1 MGNHLLQEDAPQRL
15 LQEATD
21 IVHQAGRL
29 LQEGVA
35 MATLQ
40 VALLEAATVEVVV
53 DTAGTIQDMVVG
65 WDLSLEGTGVHGR
78 GQVEEGMAA
87 AVMGEV
93 EAAEVVGVDLLQ

>member
-1 MGNHLLQEDAPQRL
+1 MSATVCESGTHRL
-15 LQEATD
+15 AELTEREQ
-21 IVHQAGRL
+21 
-29 LQEGVA
+29 
-35 MATLQ
+35 
-40 VALLEAATVEVVV
+40 TVEVVV

-65 WDLSLEGTGVHGR
+65 WDRSLEGTGVHGL